1 VWHDSTDP
9 TEFRLLKLVYNGQE
23 FASTEDFVEAFQT
36 NNLDKISLTVD
47 PEWSGFSRQ
56 GDVLPGDDVQGAKQI
71 NPAGPRFNIT
81 GYTHIEYLGWAFDWS
96 ITPLTGTKTPES
108 T

>member
-1 VWHDSTDP
+1 
-9 TEFRLLKLVYNGQE
+9 
-23 FASTEDFVEAFQT
+23 
-36 NNLDKISLTVD
+36 
-47 PEWSGFSRQ
+47 
-56 GDVLPGDDVQGAKQI
+56 VLPGDDVQGAKQI

-81 GYTHIEYLGWAFDWS
+81 GDTHIEYLGWAFDWS